1 MFISKVF
8 DVVKFIFAYLFSF
21 GLKFIKKDIWLI
33 TERRCECKDN
43 GYYLYK
49 YIRENHPDRN
59 AYYVID
65 KQSKQI
71 EKIKDYDNIIYFNSF
86 KHYVYA
92 LASSKLIGAFIP
104 VGIPDSVCF
113 YKFDKLIKGKKVFLQ
128 HGITKEKIASLISN
142 NLDVKLFI
150 CGAKPEYEYV
160 NSEFGYENGVV
171 KYTGFCRYDGLN
183 NYKTEKFILVMPTWR
198 QWIPSATFGNG
209 KISNLDEY
217 DYFVKYKE
225 LLSNEKLNDLLLSS
239 GYKLLFFLH
248 HEMQPYIDY
257 FQICGNEHITI
268 CSENDYD
275 VQYLLK
281 SAALLITDYSSVAFD
296 FAYMKK
302 PIIYYQ
308 FDESLYYKKHYERG
322 YFDYDKMGFGRKVND
337 VSDLFFEIKK
347 IINNGFDVDEKYLK
361 HIDEFFVYRDNKN
374 CERVYNSI
382 LYIGD

>member
-33 TERRCECKDN
+33 TERRFECKDN

-49 YIRENHPDRN
+49 YIRENHPDKN

-128 HGITKEKIASLISN
+128 HGIIKEKLNSLTSN
-142 NLDVKLFI
+142 NLVVDLFI
-150 CGAKPEYEYV
+150 CGAKPEYEYI
-160 NSEFGYENGVV
+160 NSEYGYQNGVV
-171 KYTGFCRYDGLN
+171 QYTGLCRYDGLN

-217 DYFVKYKE
+217 DYFAKYKG
-225 LLSNEKLNDLLLSS
+225 LLSNEELNDLLLSS

-257 FQICGNEHITI
+257 FQICGNERITI

-337 VSDLFFEIKK
+337 VSDLLFEIKK

-374 CERVYNSI
+374 CERVYKCI
-382 LYIGD
+382 EKI

>member
-8 DVVKFIFAYLFSF
+8 DVVKFIFAYFFSF

-33 TERRCECKDN
+33 TERRFECKDN

-49 YIRENHPDRN
+49 YIRENHPNRN

-65 KQSKQI
+65 KRSKQI
-71 EKIKDYDNIIYFNSF
+71 EKIKDYDNMIYFNSF

-128 HGITKEKIASLISN
+128 HGITKEKIESLTSN
-142 NLDVKLFI
+142 NLDIELFV
-150 CGAKPEYEYV
+150 CGAKPEYEYI

-171 KYTGFCRYDGLN
+171 QYTGFCRYDGLN

-198 QWIPSATFGNG
+198 QWIPSATFDNG

-217 DYFVKYKE
+217 DYFVKYKG
-225 LLSNEKLNDLLLSS
+225 LLSNEELNNLLLSS

-337 VSDLFFEIKK
+337 VSDLLFEIKK

-374 CERVYNSI
+374 CERVYKCI
-382 LYIGD
+382 EKI

>member
-33 TERRCECKDN
+33 TERRFECKDN

-59 AYYVID
+59 TYYVID
-65 KQSKQI
+65 KKSKQI

-128 HGITKEKIASLISN
+128 HGIIKEKLNSLTSN
-142 NLDVKLFI
+142 NLVVDLFI
-150 CGAKPEYEYV
+150 CGAKPEYEYI
-160 NSEFGYENGVV
+160 NSEYGYQNGVV
-171 KYTGFCRYDGLN
+171 QYTGLCRYDGLN

-217 DYFVKYKE
+217 DYFVKYKG
-225 LLSNEKLNDLLLSS
+225 LLSNEELNDLLLSS

-322 YFDYDKMGFGRKVND
+322 YFDYDKMGFGKKVND
-337 VSDLFFEIKK
+337 VSDLLFEIKK

-374 CERVYNSI
+374 CERVYKCI
-382 LYIGD
+382 EKI

>member
-1 MFISKVF
+1 MIYKIV
-8 DVVKFIFAYLFSF
+8 DAVKFVFAYSFSF
-21 GLKFIKKDIWLI
+21 FLKLIKKDIWLI
-33 TERRCECKDN
+33 TERRFECKDN

-49 YIRENHPDRN
+49 YIRENHPDIN

-65 KQSKQI
+65 KRSKQI
-71 EKIKDYDNIIYFNSF
+71 EKIKDYGNIIYFNSF
-86 KHYVYA
+86 KHFVYA
-92 LASSKLIGAFIP
+92 LAASKLIGAFIP
-104 VGIPDSVCF
+104 VGIPDSICF

-128 HGITKEKIASLISN
+128 HGVIKEKLKSLTSN
-142 NLDVKLFI
+142 NLDIDLFI
-150 CGAKPEYEYV
+150 CGAKPEYEYI

-171 KYTGFCRYDGLN
+171 KYTGLCRYDGLN

-209 KISNLDEY
+209 KISNLDKF

-225 LLSNEKLNDLLLSS
+225 LLSNKALNDLLLSS

-308 FDESLYYKKHYERG
+308 FDESVYYKKHYERG

-337 VSDLFFEIKK
+337 VSDLLFEIKK
-347 IINNGFDVDEKYLK
+347 IINNGFNVVEKYLK

-374 CERVYNSI
+374 CERVYNNI
-382 LYIGD
+382 LLIGD

>member
-33 TERRCECKDN
+33 TERRFECKDN

-59 AYYVID
+59 TYYVID
-65 KQSKQI
+65 KKSKQI

-104 VGIPDSVCF
+104 VGIPDSACF
-113 YKFDKLIKGKKVFLQ
+113 YKFDNLIKGKKVFLQ
-128 HGITKEKIASLISN
+128 HGVIKEKLNSLTSN
-142 NLDVKLFI
+142 NLVVDLFI
-150 CGAKPEYEYV
+150 CGAKPEYEYI
-160 NSEFGYENGVV
+160 NSEYGYQNGVV
-171 KYTGFCRYDGLN
+171 QYTGLCRYDGLN

-217 DYFVKYKE
+217 DYFVKYKG
-225 LLSNEKLNDLLLSS
+225 LLSNKELNNLLLSS

-248 HEMQPYIDY
+248 HEMQPYIDC

-337 VSDLFFEIKK
+337 ISDLLFEIKK

-374 CERVYNSI
+374 CERVYKCI
-382 LYIGD
+382 EKI

>member
-33 TERRCECKDN
+33 TERRFECKDN

-59 AYYVID
+59 TYYVID
-65 KQSKQI
+65 KKSKQI

-217 DYFVKYKE
+217 DYFVKYKG
-225 LLSNEKLNDLLLSS
+225 LLSNEELNDLLLSS

-337 VSDLFFEIKK
+337 VSDLLFEIKK

-374 CERVYNSI
+374 CERVYKCI
-382 LYIGD
+382 EKI

>member
-33 TERRCECKDN
+33 TERRFECKDN

-49 YIRENHPDRN
+49 YIRENHPNRN

-65 KQSKQI
+65 KRSKQI
-71 EKIKDYDNIIYFNSF
+71 EKIKDYDNMIYFNSF

-92 LASSKLIGAFIP
+92 LAASKLIGAFIP
-104 VGIPDSVCF
+104 VGIPDSICF

-128 HGITKEKIASLISN
+128 HGITKEKIESLTSN
-142 NLDVKLFI
+142 NLDIELFV
-150 CGAKPEYEYV
+150 CGAKPEYEYI

-171 KYTGFCRYDGLN
+171 QYTGFCRYDGLN

-198 QWIPSATFGNG
+198 QWIPSATFDNG

-217 DYFVKYKE
+217 DYFVKYKG
-225 LLSNEKLNDLLLSS
+225 LLSNEELNNLLLSS

-337 VSDLFFEIKK
+337 VSDLLFEIKK
-347 IINNGFDVDEKYLK
+347 IINNDFNVDEKYLK

-374 CERVYNSI
+374 CERVYKCI
-382 LYIGD
+382 EKI